1 MPHSSGG
8 GSHGGGSHGGSHGSH
23 GGGSSTRISN
33 HYFYGARCYRRH
45 YRYGNRADEYI
56 YANRKPGKTTL
67 GGTIVICLMAV
78 FFLFMGFSSIAQDM
92 PKKLKPVYIDKPAV
106 YDEFEL
112 IDNDDELVN
121 TLKNYQDVTGICPV
135 IYTTF
140 DEIWNN
146 QYADLESYAYEMY
159 VDNFTDEQHFVIV
172 YSVPMEQAIALNNGT
187 ITVPDFSWEAIQGDD
202 TDPIITTTLFRVF
215 ADRVQDKL
223 ESGANPGEAF
233 NFAFTKA
240 TSDAESMVK
249 PGGGSWMLKMGSS
262 LMPILIIAG
271 IFIPMIIFSIKNYLK
286 FRGAEYEEVPID
298 HDPESGANYVNVT
311 QSHVPESEADGQGIS
326 MGAYAGSSAGMGDKG
341 YHASASVE
349 FQKTGTMVA
358 SIISF
363 VVMIPFFL
371 AGVGMII
378 GSVVMISRG
387 IGDGFGYYLLGFGVL
402 WNIILVSVCLSL
414 VKNLRKIKK
423 KEDEPEQ
430 VSYPTTEYAQ
440 PVYSQPETQTQTQ
453 TPVQEQPEFDQQFF
467 SQQKSNYEEDDE
479 DYKRMKRRGFE

>member
-8 GSHGGGSHGGSHGSH
+8 GSHGGGSHGGGSHGSH
-23 GGGSSTRISN
+23 GGSSGTRISN

-67 GGTIVICLMAV
+67 GGTVVICLMAV

-106 YDEFEL
+106 HDEFEL

-187 ITVPDFSWEAIQGDD
+187 ITVPDYSWEAIQGDD

-240 TSDAESMVK
+240 TNDAESMVK

-298 HDPESGANYVNVT
+298 HDPESGARYVSVT
-311 QSHVPESEADGQGIS
+311 ESHMTGSAANAQGVP
-326 MGAYAGSSAGMGDKG
+326 MGAYAGSSSSDGDQSTQTISDLQKGGTIVGSILGFVFLTPFYIAG
-341 YHASASVE
+341 
-349 FQKTGTMVA
+349 
-358 SIISF
+358 I
-363 VVMIPFFL
+363 
-371 AGVGMII
+371 GMII
-378 GSVVMISRG
+378 GGIVMISKG
-387 IGDGFGYYLLGFGVL
+387 QGPEFGYYLLGFGVV
-402 WNIILVSVCLSL
+402 WSGILVATTIGLTR
-414 VKNLRKIKK
+414 NLTKLKK
-423 KEDEPEQ
+423 KDAPEK

-440 PVYSQPETQTQTQ
+440 PVYSQPETQTQPQ